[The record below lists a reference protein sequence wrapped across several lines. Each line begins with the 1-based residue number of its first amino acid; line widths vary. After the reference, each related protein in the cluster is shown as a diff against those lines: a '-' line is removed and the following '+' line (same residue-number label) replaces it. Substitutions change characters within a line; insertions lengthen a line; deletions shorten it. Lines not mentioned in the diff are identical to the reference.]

1 MATFDALSCFGALEV
16 THQTVVPKVSRLIPS
31 SDKDFDICIFYLLLM
46 SFYCL
51 AHKEHRS
58 LNIANQFAM
67 IFHLEYTTYFKM
79 CDQF

>member
-1 MATFDALSCFGALEV
+1 MTTFDTLSCFGALEV
-16 THQTVVPKVSRLIPS
+16 THQIVVPNVSCLILS
-31 SDKDFDICIFYLLLM
+31 SDKDFDICMFDLLLM
-46 SFYCL
+46 SFNCL

-67 IFHLEYTTYFKM
+67 IFHLEYTAYFKM